1 MKFKTRPYPRVWE
14 VSLSKV
20 LGLLLPPA
28 QLVAI
33 VYAVFLM
40 CETPVK
46 WPQVGI
52 LLLITIAIQKAHTNV
67 KGILTVVKDDNDSSR
82 E

>member
-14 VSLSKV
+14 VSLSKL
-20 LGLLLPPA
+20 LGMLLPPA

-33 VYAVFLM
+33 VYMVFLM
-40 CETPVK
+40 CESPVK

-52 LLLITIAIQKAHTNV
+52 LFGIIVATQMAHKNV
-67 KGILTVVKDDNDSSR
+67 KGILEVVKDDDDSSR